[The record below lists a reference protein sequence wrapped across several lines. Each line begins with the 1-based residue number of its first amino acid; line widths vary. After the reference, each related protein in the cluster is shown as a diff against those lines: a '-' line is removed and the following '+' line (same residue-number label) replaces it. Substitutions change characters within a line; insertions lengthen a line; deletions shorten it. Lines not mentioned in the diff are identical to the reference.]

1 MTIHRKKT
9 REELVHGLGA
19 PYGGRLPANLPE
31 PITVVVVPNDVVNGR
46 VALKALERVGTDF
59 GASLVF
65 AARAFTLEARAAGK
79 SAVTLFI
86 STMEAVIYTDEDLL
100 RIGH

>member
-1 MTIHRKKT
+1 MTIHRKKS
-9 REELVHGLGA
+9 RDELIHVLGA
-19 PYGGRLPANLPE
+19 QYGGRLPPNLPE

-46 VALKALERVGTDF
+46 VARKALERVGSDF

-65 AARAFTLEARAAGK
+65 AARAFTVEARTAGK
-79 SAVTLFI
+79 SVVTLFI
-86 STMEAVIYTDEDLL
+86 STMEAIIYTDEDLL